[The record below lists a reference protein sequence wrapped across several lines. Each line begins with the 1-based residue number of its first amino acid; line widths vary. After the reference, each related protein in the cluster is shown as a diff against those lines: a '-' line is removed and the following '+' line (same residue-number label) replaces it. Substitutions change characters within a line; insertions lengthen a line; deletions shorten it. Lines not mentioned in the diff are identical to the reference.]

1 MPRQGICH
9 TAVRAKRYRPRL
21 SLPPLP
27 HPDGTHPPAGS
38 PAPGA
43 WETAGSGAAQPTTPP
58 PPALPPGSPLSPHAA
73 PAGAPWRPEAFATGA
88 GGATTSSEAAAHEAL
103 RKARTALG
111 WAIGAAVGAGLALL
125 ATLVALVM
133 WFLPGQDP
141 MAYPVWGHIDR
152 TTPVWASM
160 ARP

>member
-1 MPRQGICH
+1 
-9 TAVRAKRYRPRL
+9 L

-73 PAGAPWRPEAFATGA
+73 PAGAPWGPEAFATGA

-103 RKARTALG
+103 LKARTALG

-125 ATLVALVM
+125 DTLVALVSQTCDS
-133 WFLPGQDP
+133 GQ
-141 MAYPVWGHIDR
+141 AAFASVWCR
-152 TTPVWASM
+152 VECSS
-160 ARP
+160 R